1 MKNKFILI
9 LFLSLMTILLL
20 GLFIDTKNISSP
32 LIGKNIPQFI
42 LSELSSGNSFNNDM
56 LPTERYLI
64 NVWASWCLECIREH
78 QQLRKIHKEGKIK
91 IIGINY
97 KDNRSDAL
105 GWLEIYGNPYIY
117 NLYDNKG
124 ELGINLGVYGVP
136 ETFFIDNNGII
147 IDKYIGA
154 ITQDIYNNRLI
165 PLLQKIDEDK

>member
-1 MKNKFILI
+1 M
-9 LFLSLMTILLL
+9 
-20 GLFIDTKNISSP
+20 
-32 LIGKNIPQFI
+32 
-42 LSELSSGNSFNNDM
+42 
-56 LPTERYLI
+56 

-78 QQLRKIHKEGKIK
+78 QLLKKIHEEGKIK

-105 GWLEIYGNPYIY
+105 GWLDIYGNPYTY
-117 NLYDNKG
+117 NLYDDKG

-147 IDKYIGA
+147 RDKYIGA

-165 PLLQKIDEDK
+165 PLLQKIDEKK

>member
-1 MKNKFILI
+1 
-9 LFLSLMTILLL
+9 MTILLL
-20 GLFIDTKNISSP
+20 GLFIDTKNIRSP